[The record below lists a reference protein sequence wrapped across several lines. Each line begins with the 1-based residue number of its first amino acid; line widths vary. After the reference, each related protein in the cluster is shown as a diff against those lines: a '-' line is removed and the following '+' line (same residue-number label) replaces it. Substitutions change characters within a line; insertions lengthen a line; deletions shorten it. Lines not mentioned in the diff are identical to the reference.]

1 MLIMKTNKKTLVTR
15 GVTLLFLLF
24 SCFYM
29 YDFYK
34 CLSGFIAN
42 GFREPLVMLP
52 MVLAFFLPVLC
63 FLFFFYDFYVKPIH
77 PLVKGVYSA
86 FVILYA
92 ICELVLIFM
101 NIGLYSS
108 NNFFGAYDSL
118 PSIVVH
124 FPYDMIIILFCLAL
138 WQVFNLVCAFKKE
151 SGISARID
159 SYKARGTLKIHLL
172 EYILLCVFAIVIF
185 VFTGSAIYAVF
196 SSFENAF
203 YDFRFIF
210 IVLWVMLIP
219 MANLAIVTLK
229 PEKMNIKKHTK
240 LLALGAGILANLLF
254 GFGFWILEA
263 TYPDFLIHIGKPLFL
278 IAFSIS
284 IPIEP
289 AVIFGIMALG
299 TIVMSGRAVLVAV
312 KEK

>member
-1 MLIMKTNKKTLVTR
+1 MKTNVKALITR
-15 GVTLLFLLF
+15 GMTVLFLLY

-52 MVLAFFLPVLC
+52 MILAFFLPVLC
-63 FLFFFYDFYVKPIH
+63 FLFFVYDFYVKPIH
-77 PLVKGVYSA
+77 WLVKTVYSV

-92 ICELVLIFM
+92 IVELVLIFM
-101 NIGLYSS
+101 NIELYAS
-108 NNFFGAYDSL
+108 NNALGVYDAL
-118 PSIVVH
+118 PSIILH
-124 FPYDMIIILFCLAL
+124 FPYDMIILLICIIL
-138 WQVFNLVCAFKKE
+138 WQVFNLFCATQKG
-151 SGISARID
+151 SGIRVLVD
-159 SYKARGTLKIHLL
+159 SLKERGALKIHLL
-172 EYILLCVFAIVIF
+172 EYITLCVFAIVIF

-196 SSFENAF
+196 SSFKNAF

-210 IVLWVMLIP
+210 TVLWVMLIP
-219 MANLAIVTLK
+219 MADLLLVTLK
-229 PEKMNIKKHTK
+229 PEKMNIKKRAK
-240 LLALGAGILANLLF
+240 LFTLCAGILANILF
-254 GFGFWILEA
+254 GIGFWILEL

-289 AVIFGIMALG
+289 AVIFGIMAFG
-299 TIVMSGRAVLVAV
+299 TVIMSVRAVLVAV